1 MKNFYVTLTTCILL
15 CAISYSQ
22 TLFEDEA
29 DILGLTDHTGT
40 IGNGSGISFADYNGD
55 GWDDITLPSADGIPL
70 RFYKNFG
77 GFFVE
82 EFILPQPIN
91 YRIRSVTWVDYDN
104 DGDRDLFISSDTSNG
119 NKLFRKNSGTIL
131 EDVTLSAGLPL
142 DNLFTYGVSWG
153 DYDNDGCLDLYLSN
167 RDANTTI
174 INYLFKNNCDGTFS
188 DVTTAS
194 GLVTTPALT
203 LCAGF
208 FDFNNDGWQDLY
220 VSNDKSYPNF
230 LYKNNGDGTFSDISD
245 SSGTGIIVDAMSV
258 SIDDYD
264 SDGFFDIYITN
275 TPSTAGTTTTDG
287 SVLFKNN
294 GDETF
299 TNVAPSIGAELNSW
313 SWGASF
319 LDAENDGDLDLY
331 VSCSYIST
339 DGFPSYGFYEN
350 DNNGSF
356 VSSTSVGFTNNEFR
370 SYGSAIGDVDN
381 DGKVDIAVMNNL
393 DTTPNIWKNRSINSN
408 NFLSIDLEGTVSN
421 IDGVGAV
428 IEISINGNKQYR
440 NVMSSESYMSQN
452 SFREIFG
459 VGTASVI
466 DYIKV
471 TWPSGIVDTFTNV
484 TTNQLITLVEGT
496 SLSVDLF
503 NDSVNVA
510 YNNPIRDNLNIQSS
524 HIINSYKLYDSLG
537 HLVLGENYTGY
548 NLTLNLLNVP
558 SGLYFCDMLFEGG
571 RSKVIKLIKE

>member
-1 MKNFYVTLTTCILL
+1 VKNVYVNLTICFL
-15 CAISYSQ
+15 CCLVINSQ

-29 DILGLTDHTGT
+29 GILGLSDHTGT
-40 IGNGSGISFADYNGD
+40 IGNGSGISFADYNSD

-82 EFILPQPIN
+82 EFILPQPIT
-91 YRIRSVTWVDYDN
+91 YRTRNVTWVDYDN

-119 NKLFRKNSGTIL
+119 NKLFRNNANNIL
-131 EDVTLSAGLPL
+131 EDVTLASGLPI

-153 DYDNDGCLDLYLSN
+153 DYNNDGCLDLYLSN
-167 RDANTTI
+167 RDANSTI
-174 INYLFKNNCDGTFS
+174 INYLFENNCDGTFT
-188 DVTTAS
+188 DVTTAA

-203 LCAGF
+203 FCAGF

-258 SIDDYD
+258 SIDDYN

-275 TPSTAGTTTTDG
+275 TPSTAGTTTTNG

-339 DGFPSYGFYEN
+339 DGFPSYGFYKN

-356 VSSTSVGFTNNEFR
+356 VSSTSVGFTNNDYR
-370 SYGSAIGDVDN
+370 SYGSAIGDVNN
-381 DGKVDIAVMNNL
+381 DGKLDIAVMNNL
-393 DTTPNIWKNRSINSN
+393 DTAPNIWKNRSVNSN
-408 NFLSIDLEGTVSN
+408 NYLSIDLEGTVSN
-421 IDGVGAV
+421 KDGVGAV
-428 IEISINGNKQYR
+428 IEISINGTKQYR
-440 NVMSSESYMSQN
+440 NVMCGESYITQN

-459 VGTASVI
+459 VGLNTVV
-466 DYIKV
+466 DYVKV
-471 TWPSGIVDTFTNV
+471 TWPSGIIDVFADVLANQIITF
-484 TTNQLITLVEGT
+484 VEGA
-496 SLSVDLF
+496 SLSVESF
-503 NDSVNVA
+503 DSINKLY
-510 YNNPIRDNLNIQSS
+510 YNNPINNVLNVKSKQLIKSYLIYDISGKVILNGNYFKENLN
-524 HIINSYKLYDSLG
+524 LDVSL
-537 HLVLGENYTGY
+537 LSE
-548 NLTLNLLNVP
+548 
-558 SGLYFCDMLFEGG
+558 GLYYCRLEFSE
-571 RSKVIKLIKE
+571 KVNEIIKFIKL